1 MPWFLLIEALQNRS
15 SGIQNQK
22 YMADMESTYFVWVL
36 QVLAA
41 KNLRIWKFQDGI
53 LLQEFASI
61 ATFVDDQNDS
71 QEEFIR

>member
-1 MPWFLLIEALQNRS
+1 
-15 SGIQNQK
+15 
-22 YMADMESTYFVWVL
+22 MADMDSTYFIWVL

-53 LLQEFASI
+53 LLQEFANI

-71 QEEFIR
+71 QEEYIRYAKLQRWLLVTVEDSLMFNCR

>member
-1 MPWFLLIEALQNRS
+1 
-15 SGIQNQK
+15 
-22 YMADMESTYFVWVL
+22 MESTYFFWVL

-41 KNLRIWKFQDGI
+41 KNLRIWKCLDGI